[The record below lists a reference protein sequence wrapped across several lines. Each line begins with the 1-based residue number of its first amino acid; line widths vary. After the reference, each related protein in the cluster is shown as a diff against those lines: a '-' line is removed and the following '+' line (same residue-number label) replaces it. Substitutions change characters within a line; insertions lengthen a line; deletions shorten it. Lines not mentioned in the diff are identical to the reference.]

1 MKAEG
6 GNRQSLHADH
16 GAAGMDMDHGHAV
29 IRMRQGEAE
38 GVPLQAPACIPLPIK
53 VIEEQFFCNELY
65 NT

>member
-6 GNRQSLHADH
+6 GNRQPLHADH
-16 GAAGMDMDHGHAV
+16 GAAGMGMDHGHAV
-29 IRMRQGEAE
+29 VRMRQGEAE
-38 GVPLQAPACIPLPIK
+38 AVPLQAPACIPLPIK